1 MCVVVYPARMYA
13 LGISIL
19 FGAGFVH
26 VMRFAQLRKLNM
38 AWIGAINYL
47 TASVCCGLI
56 WATQPNAPSGWPPVV
71 FGLLGGVVFTALYFL
86 LTAGFEMVGAG
97 IVQCATRIS
106 IVIPVA
112 AAVMVFDRE
121 IPSLMRILGIALAL
135 AAFPFLSRTHALANP
150 VHSQWKGLVLFAL
163 FLLNGSMGVLW
174 KWYAQYVP
182 VNGSAAILTFVFGV
196 AFLGTLVAALRGR
209 THPTGDGILH
219 GVALGLVN
227 VAACSAAVA
236 AIAMLKGALFF
247 PVNAIALI
255 LLTMIMATL
264 LWKER
269 FGKPALI
276 GLALAIVA
284 IALIFLEECV
294 PK

>member
-1 MCVVVYPARMYA
+1 MYA
-13 LGISIL
+13 LWLSIL
-19 FGAGFVH
+19 FGAGFVL

-38 AWIGAINYL
+38 VWVGAFNYL

-71 FGLLGGVVFTALYFL
+71 FGLFGGVAFTALYFL
-86 LTAGFEMVGAG
+86 LVAGFQMVGAG

-106 IVIPVA
+106 IVIPVV

-121 IPSLMRILGIALAL
+121 IPSLTRVIGIALAL
-135 AAFPFLSRTHALANP
+135 AAFPFLSRSRALANP
-150 VHSQWKGLVLFAL
+150 VPSVWKGLVLLAL
-163 FLLNGSMGVLW
+163 FLLNGIMGVIW

-209 THPTGDGILH
+209 TRPTGDGILH

-227 VAACSAAVA
+227 VAACSTSVAAVA
-236 AIAMLKGALFF
+236 MLPGALFF
-247 PVNAIALI
+247 PVSAVAVI
-255 LLTMIMATL
+255 LLTMITAAL

-284 IALIFLEECV
+284 IALIFLEECI
-294 PK
+294 PR